1 MQIAGITAGKLYAAH
16 IVEALQ
22 IIEIGIEMV
31 AETIVVLGRM
41 AYEPILDPVVID
53 IAPYDGD
60 LTHVD
65 DFQELLLF
73 TRGLGQTEGS
83 FHIALKA

>member
-31 AETIVVLGRM
+31 AETIVVLCRM
-41 AYEPILDPVVID
+41 ANKPILDPVVID
-53 IAPYDGD
+53 IAPYNGN
-60 LTHVD
+60 LTHIY
-65 DFQELLLF
+65 DFQESLFF
-73 TRGLGQTEGS
+73 TRGLGHTESG